1 MKKIKNKTTIS
12 ILVIAAILTMSF
24 TSNFFEIA
32 KQIDIYTSLFK
43 EVNKHYVDPINP
55 AKLTEKALNN
65 MLKELDPYT
74 LFYDEQRV
82 EDARISSTGEYG
94 GIGTRISY
102 KNKKMIVREI
112 FDDSPSRKAG
122 LKVGDEILKI
132 NDAVVKDFEG
142 SDILTLL
149 KGLPGTK
156 VKLHI
161 KRQQKELKIE
171 VSREKIIRQA
181 VPFYTLTD
189 ENIGY
194 ITLSKF
200 TDTAS
205 KEVKAAYEQLKQQGM
220 QKLIIDLQGN
230 PGGLLREAINMVNLF
245 IPKDKIVVTTKGKIQ
260 EHTKTYK
267 TTSNPIDLK
276 IPIVVLINDRS
287 ASASEIV
294 SGALQD
300 YDRAVVIGK
309 RSFGKGLVQRYYK
322 LPYGTQ
328 VKVTVSRYYIPSGR
342 CIQKLDYSNRSKDG
356 KVPKFSDA
364 KKDVFSTEKGR
375 KVYGG
380 GGVLPDVVLKQAK
393 LSETSKKLLQ
403 SDIPFMYA
411 VNYSYKNANIG
422 KSAAFQLNDSDFV
435 NFQNFANQ
443 HQKEFTTETENHLI
457 KAKKESEKEGLKT
470 HIASSYKILLKDIH
484 QQKIRDL
491 SSDKQQ
497 ILQQITNEILKCYY
511 SEEEIFEHK
520 MVFDQAIQKAIE
532 IVKDS
537 DKYQKIIQ

>member
-520 MVFDQAIQKAIE
+520 MVFDQTIQKAIE

>member
-12 ILVIAAILTMSF
+12 ILVIVAILTMSF

-55 AKLTEKALNN
+55 AKLTEKALSN

-142 SDILTLL
+142 SDVLTLL

-171 VSREKIIRQA
+171 VPREKIIRQA

-194 ITLSKF
+194 IALSKF

-380 GGVLPDVVLKQAK
+380 GGVLPDIVLKQPK

-422 KSAAFQLNDSDFV
+422 KSDAFQLNDSDFV

-457 KAKKESEKEGLKT
+457 KAKKESEKEGLKS

-520 MVFDQAIQKAIE
+520 MVFDKAIQKAIE